1 MLIYQC
7 RDAHIE
13 SRPLQAK
20 AIGYLLI
27 IAILAFFTAPAYAL
41 LTFDEVRTSYK
52 KSDAV
57 LLDRHGNVIHDLR
70 VDSKGR
76 RLDWTGLSHIS
87 PALVKAV
94 IWSEDRR
101 FHEHGG
107 VDWTALGT
115 AAVENVFSGSKRG
128 ASTITMQLA
137 SMLEKK
143 LRPKK
148 TKRTLSQKWDQ
159 ISAARE
165 LDATW
170 TKDRILEAY
179 LNLVTFRSEL
189 QGIDAAARGL
199 FGKEPDGLDE
209 KESLLLAVLI
219 RSPNAA
225 ADIVSARACVLADS
239 MKSAANCADIKT
251 LAADTLTGPYRIIFR
266 HSLAPHA
273 ALQLLSDGRQ
283 KAVSAIDGPLQKF
296 ALETLIYQMK
306 TLGDRNVRDGA
317 VLVADNRTGEI
328 LAYVANSGASS
339 SARHVDGIIAMRQAG
354 STLKP
359 FLYGLAIENGLLTAA
374 SLLDDSAV
382 NVPTPAGLYIPH
394 NYDNEFKGLVSVR
407 TALSSSLNI
416 PAVRAL
422 MLVEPDDFARRL
434 RSLGFRDLKEGEY
447 YGLSMALGSVDV
459 SLYDLVNAYRTIAN
473 SGRWSRM
480 TIEAAQ
486 KKGASKRVMSRGA
499 AFIISDILSDR
510 AARSL
515 TFGYENPL
523 STRFWTAVK
532 TGTSKDMRDNWCVGF
547 SDRYT
552 VGVWVGNFSGEPM
565 WNVSGISGAAPVW
578 LEVMNY
584 LHRQRPSR
592 PQQSPSEVIA
602 KRVSFSNPAEPER
615 DEWFIKGTEPAGIM
629 THVPEPDKSNERLA
643 ITYPA
648 IATIIAIDPDIPAE
662 NSLIFFEASAKG
674 SFDWVLNSEKIGSG
688 SRFVSWKPQYGRY
701 KLSLVDKQGKVIDS
715 VKFEVRGRP
724 LEVKSQPPPSADTI
738 TKEE

>member
-1 MLIYQC
+1 MEYI
-7 RDAHIE
+7 ATI
-13 SRPLQAK
+13 AF
-20 AIGYLLI
+20 LLI
-27 IAILAFFTAPAYAL
+27 FTSSAGAIPTFEEVLAF
-41 LTFDEVRTSYK
+41 YK

-70 VDSKGR
+70 VDSRGR
-76 RLDWTGLSHIS
+76 RLEWTALSHIS
-87 PALVKAV
+87 PALINAV

-101 FHEHGG
+101 FYEHTG
-107 VDWTALGT
+107 VDWTALGA
-115 AAVENVFSGSKRG
+115 AAVENVLGGSKRG

-148 TKRTLSQKWDQ
+148 TRRTLSQKWDQ
-159 ISAARE
+159 IAAARE

-170 TKDRILEAY
+170 TKDHILEAY

-189 QGIDAAARGL
+189 QGIDAASRGL
-199 FGKEPDGLDE
+199 FGKGPDGLDE

-219 RSPNAA
+219 RAPNAS
-225 ADIVSARACVLADS
+225 ADAVSGRACALADT
-239 MKSAANCADIKT
+239 MKSSLACADLKT
-251 LAADTLTGPYRIIFR
+251 LASETLMGPYRITFR

-273 ALQLLSDGRQ
+273 ALQLLGDGRQ
-283 KAVSAIDGPLQKF
+283 KAAATIDGPLQKF
-296 ALETLIYQMK
+296 ALETLMYQMK
-306 TLGDRNVRDGA
+306 SLADRNVRDGA

-359 FLYGLAIENGLLTAA
+359 FLYGLAIENRLLTAA

-422 MLVEPDDFARRL
+422 MLVEPEDFARRL
-434 RSLGFRDLKEGEY
+434 MAFGFRDLKEGEY

-459 SLYDLVNAYRTIAN
+459 SLYDLVNAFRAIAN
-473 SGRWSRM
+473 GGRWSRM
-480 TIEAAQ
+480 TLEASR
-486 KKGASKRVMSRGA
+486 KKESSRLVMQRGA

-510 AARSL
+510 DARSL

-547 SDRYT
+547 SERYT

-592 PQQSPSEVIA
+592 PAQPPSEIIA
-602 KRVSFSNPAEPER
+602 RKVSFSNNAEPER
-615 DEWFIKGTEPAGIM
+615 SEWFIRGTEPAGIV
-629 THVPEPDKSNERLA
+629 THVPDADKTLEKPS
-643 ITYPA
+643 IVYPA
-648 IATIIAIDPDIPAE
+648 KATIIAIDPDIPAE
-662 NSLIFFEASAKG
+662 NSLIFFEASSKG
-674 SFDWVLNSEKIGSG
+674 SFDWRLNDVKIESG
-688 SRFVSWKPQYGRY
+688 SRLVSWRPQYGKYR
-701 KLSLVDKQGKVIDS
+701 LSLVDRQGVIIDS
-715 VKFEVRGRP
+715 VRFEVRGRP
-724 LEVKSQPPPSADTI
+724 IEMKNDKQQSSGQQGR
-738 TKEE
+738 EE